1 VPKDCRRAHYTDSGR
16 RARAWPLSGM
26 ISSYLESLNR
36 SASLEGI
43 LDVGIC
49 ECTCLTGR
57 LGLVRQ
63 DGPSAHQAHCKVHP
77 ENCGEWRSEA
87 EMEEEKLAL
96 AGRIGLK

>member
-1 VPKDCRRAHYTDSGR
+1 
-16 RARAWPLSGM
+16 M

-63 DGPSAHQAHCKVHP
+63 DGPPIRLHCKVHP
-77 ENCGEWRSEA
+77 ENYGEWRSEA